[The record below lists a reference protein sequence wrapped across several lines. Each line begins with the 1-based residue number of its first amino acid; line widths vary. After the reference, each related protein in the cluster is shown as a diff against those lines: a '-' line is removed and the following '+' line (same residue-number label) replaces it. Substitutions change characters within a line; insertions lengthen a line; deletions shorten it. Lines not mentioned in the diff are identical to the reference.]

1 MGFDGYTLELEC
13 KYGELYNYSEIWA
26 PDKGLI
32 KDTCNLIM
40 KICDKEYPEFR
51 V

>member
-1 MGFDGYTLELEC
+1 MVL
-13 KYGELYNYSEIWA
+13 GELYNFAEIWA

-32 KDTCNLIM
+32 KDTCNLILE
-40 KICDKEYPEFR
+40 ICNKKYPEFK